1 MGKKISNLITLASA
15 LALAWVLIS
24 YIDVVSHN
32 MSDQAYAWWNFFT
45 IVFHRGVI

>member
-15 LALAWVLIS
+15 LALAWVFIS
-24 YIDVVSHN
+24 YIDVISHN
-32 MSDQAYAWWNFFT
+32 MSDQSYAWWNFFT